1 MDLGQALA
9 LVSPDL
15 HTPDPADT
23 AAQER
28 PTNPGQPSP
37 RDHPD
42 ECPCVL

>member
-9 LVSPDL
+9 LVAPDL

-28 PTNPGQPSP
+28 PSDPGQPSP
-37 RDHPD
+37 RDCPD
-42 ECPCVL
+42 ERPSVL